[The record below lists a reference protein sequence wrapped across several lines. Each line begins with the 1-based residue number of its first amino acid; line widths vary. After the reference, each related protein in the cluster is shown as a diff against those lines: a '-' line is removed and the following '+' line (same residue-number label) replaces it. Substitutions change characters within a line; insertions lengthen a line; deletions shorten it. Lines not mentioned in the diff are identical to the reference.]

1 MAISIS
7 ETGFVEAKLEPSRCS
22 LTPVILPSSAQA
34 GNGKPTPP
42 RNVSV
47 FRKVS
52 ETLHLYSLGVC
63 RRETFRFG
71 EKKRTFFAKNV

>member
-34 GNGKPTPP
+34 GKRQTNPAQKC
-42 RNVSV
+42 SS
-47 FRKVS
+47 VS
-52 ETLHLYSLGVC
+52 ES
-63 RRETFRFG
+63 FRNSPFIL
-71 EKKRTFFAKNV
+71 TS